1 MAVQLSAGSIAAIN
15 NGEKP
20 EDVILQVIAVRKF
33 PTGDR
38 CRLLVSDGVHRCG
51 FAIMAT
57 QLNPMINSGEVA
69 QHAVIKVTKY
79 FCNQV
84 SEKKKMMIIL
94 GLEVL
99 LTAEDVGGE
108 IGNPTTYESGTSNAP
123 AGAPA
128 AASNHSITRPS
139 PVANVQRSAP
149 GNAPAADGG
158 GMMPQAPDG
167 FPNVRPIQT
176 LTPYQNKWSIC
187 ARVTQKSNIRTWSNS
202 RGEGKLFSMEL
213 LDQSGEIRAT
223 AFNAECDKFYDMI
236 EPNKVYYI
244 CSATLKTANKQF
256 TSVKNDY
263 EMTFNSG
270 TQVVRCTEEKSIP
283 AMQFDFV
290 TIDQLENAQKDTI
303 VDLIG
308 LCRDASEVATI
319 VQRST
324 GKELRKREISIVDHT
339 NRAVS
344 LTLWAEQA
352 EKFDGTG
359 NPVIAVK
366 GAKVSDFGGV
376 SLSLL
381 GSSTLQVNPDISE
394 AHQLKG
400 WWEQAGCNSSDI
412 INLSNQ
418 RGGAGNAVGANA
430 VFKTLLEAKKEGLG
444 SRDQPDYYN
453 AKAIVTLVRKENI
466 LYQACPNDGCNK
478 KVMDLNNG
486 MYRCEKCCKELDR
499 FNWRLMLSCN
509 VADFTENHWVTV
521 FQDQAEL
528 MLGSTAQELGTLRDE
543 NPDMFQSIIAGASFK
558 EYNFRLRVKME
569 TYNDESRLKTMV
581 MSAAPVN
588 PVDLNRRLIKE
599 IRELS
604 A

>member
-15 NGEKP
+15 NGEKL
-20 EDVILQVIAVRKF
+20 EDVILQVMAVRKF

-69 QHAVIKVTKY
+69 QHAVIKVTRY
-79 FCNQV
+79 FCSQV
-84 SEKKKMMIIL
+84 SENKKMMIIL

-123 AGAPA
+123 AAAPA

-139 PVANVQRSAP
+139 PVANGRAPLVQRSAP

-167 FPNVRPIQT
+167 FPKVRPIQT

-187 ARVTQKSNIRTWSNS
+187 ARVIQKSNIRTYSNS
-202 RGEGKLFSMEL
+202 RGEGKRFSMEL
-213 LDQSGEIRAT
+213 LDHSGEIRAT

-270 TQVVRCTEEKSIP
+270 TKVVRCTEEKSIP
-283 AMQFDFV
+283 ALQFDFV
-290 TIDQLENAQKDTI
+290 TIDQLENAQKGTI

-308 LCRDASEVATI
+308 LCRDSSA
-319 VQRST
+319 VQQSP
-324 GKELRKREISIVDHT
+324 GKKRKREISIVDHT

-344 LTLWAEQA
+344 LTLWGEQA

-366 GAKVSDFGGV
+366 RAKVTNFGGF
-376 SLSLL
+376 SLSLN
-381 GSSTLQVNPDISE
+381 GCYQVNPDISE

-444 SRDQPDYYN
+444 SRNQPDYYN

-478 KVMDLNNG
+478 KVKDHNNG
-486 MYRCEKCCKELDR
+486 MYWCAVRKMLQR
-499 FNWRLMLSCN
+499 VGQIQLATRAQLQRGRLHGEPMGDSVSGPSRVYAGLYSSGTRN
-509 VADFTENHWVTV
+509 SERSEPRHVPEHHRWSLLQRV
-521 FQDQAEL
+521 QLQAA
-528 MLGSTAQELGTLRDE
+528 SRD
-543 NPDMFQSIIAGASFK
+543 G
-558 EYNFRLRVKME
+558 
-569 TYNDESRLKTMV
+569 
-581 MSAAPVN
+581 
-588 PVDLNRRLIKE
+588 DLQ
-599 IRELS
+599 
-604 A
+604 